1 MGESFPS
8 FQTALL
14 RVWAGKRYRSFLGP
28 RQLGDPCPSFLR
40 TTVMRG
46 YTGRGDGRSERDSL
60 KSWGRS
66 GTTSPFQPCT
76 GLSLDTHFFAWD
88 SWARPTTVT
97 CGQSV
102 REAGRWEWL
111 GSALTPW
118 APDPQS
124 WWPRDLQPG
133 VSSRAW
139 RPYTLPVGTGKPLW
153 LSWPFSSFSSFGS
166 QATLGPH

>member
-46 YTGRGDGRSERDSL
+46 YTGQGDGRSERQSQKL
-60 KSWGRS
+60 GTFWNHKSVPALHGPLP
-66 GTTSPFQPCT
+66 GHPLLCL
-76 GLSLDTHFFAWD
+76 GLLGKANYSHLRAV
-88 SWARPTTVT
+88 S
-97 CGQSV
+97 
-102 REAGRWEWL
+102 AGGWEVGWL

-153 LSWPFSSFSSFGS
+153 FSWPFSSFSSFGS